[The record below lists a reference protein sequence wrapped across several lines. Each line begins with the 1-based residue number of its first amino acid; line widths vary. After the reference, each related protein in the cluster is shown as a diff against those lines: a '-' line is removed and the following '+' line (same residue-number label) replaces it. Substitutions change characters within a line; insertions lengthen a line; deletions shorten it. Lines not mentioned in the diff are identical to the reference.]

1 MIIPQKVAEIM
12 SVGDVTEGTWIEGD
26 DGRISAKGRTLE
38 NVDNDRMGRG
48 SLEENTKGE
57 R

>member
-12 SVGDVTEGTWIEGD
+12 SVGDATEGTWIEGD